1 MIKHM
6 ILRIFINS
14 AALWF
19 TDVLFSGIWFES
31 TGALLAA
38 AIVFGLLNT
47 FIKPFLLLFTLP
59 INVLTLGLFTFV
71 INALILEMTDWFVSS
86 FHLAGFGTALL
97 AAVVIS
103 FVSVLL
109 QWILEDG

>member
-1 MIKHM
+1 MLRHI
-6 ILRIFINS
+6 ILKIFINS

-19 TDVLFSGIWFES
+19 ADILFSGIRFES
-31 TGALLAA
+31 TGALVLA

-59 INVLTLGLFTFV
+59 INILTLGLFTFI
-71 INALILEMTDWFVSS
+71 INAIILEMTDAFVGS

-97 AAVVIS
+97 ASVIIS
-103 FVSVLL
+103 LVSVFL
-109 QWILEDG
+109 QWILED